1 MKLIEKGS
9 TMRYPVMLKYPKGES
24 YADIELLDFQHSIRI
39 GSSDTDQVMEEVR
52 RCMEE
57 IVIRLMDQGASIPKP
72 TLIKNWQLKIKD
84 ADAIWTL
91 IDIHPDFFSDE
102 MERINVSIAKRV
114 LARLDSQAKKM
125 GKTRSAAIAQMAMTY
140 ECEGLYDQWIRSA
153 L

>member
-9 TMRYPVMLKYPKGES
+9 TMRYPVMLKYLKGES
-24 YADIELLDFQHSIRI
+24 YADIELLDFHQSIRI
-39 GSSDTDQVMEEVR
+39 SSGDMDLAVDEAR

-57 IVIRLMDQGASIPKP
+57 IVIHMMDKGMSIPRP
-72 TLIKNWQLKIKD
+72 TLIKNWQMKIKD
-84 ADAIWTL
+84 ADAVWTL
-91 IDIHPDFFSDE
+91 IDIHPDFFSDD

-114 LARLDSQAKKM
+114 LARLDSQARKM

-140 ECEGLYDQWIRSA
+140 ECEGLYDQWVRSA